1 VSLRK
6 RILWFNLFC
15 LLGFSSVS
23 LVSCCASKVPA
34 LPSVVVDH
42 KFPYEAFV
50 HIKVVPKDNGL
61 SKQMKPGEY
70 EKLKSYFMAM
80 GSGAVI
86 ENDGSS
92 EIITAGHVC
101 DSSDMVFPASPFTE
115 FEVFVYDW
123 QGNGW
128 KAEVAAIDK
137 ENDLCLLTVAGVE
150 YPAELQVATK
160 SPNIGDHLFLAAAPL
175 GVFVKEMPLLFDG
188 YYSGEDEG
196 GTIMSTIPVAPGSSG
211 GAIVNKNGE
220 IVGIVTAGLVGF
232 ENVGIATSWKKLQ
245 EFLLHAREEE

>member
-1 VSLRK
+1 MFL
-6 RILWFNLFC
+6 FNLFC
-15 LLGFSSVS
+15 LLGFSIVS

-101 DSSDMVFPASPFTE
+101 DSSDMVFPASPFSE
-115 FEVFVYDW
+115 FEGFVYDW
-123 QGNGW
+123 QGHGW
-128 KAEVAAIDK
+128 EAEIAANDK
-137 ENDLCLLTVAGVE
+137 KKDFFLLNFGGVE
-150 YPAELQVATK
+150 NSARVKRTKK
-160 SPNIGDHLFLAAAPL
+160 SP
-175 GVFVKEMPLLFDG
+175 
-188 YYSGEDEG
+188 
-196 GTIMSTIPVAPGSSG
+196 
-211 GAIVNKNGE
+211 
-220 IVGIVTAGLVGF
+220 
-232 ENVGIATSWKKLQ
+232 
-245 EFLLHAREEE
+245 